1 MNKDRVTVIDIAR
14 AAGVSK
20 STVSLVLQASPLVN
34 EATRAKVNAVIRELG
49 YVYNRGA
56 ANLRQKSAS
65 SRIIGI
71 IVNDLTNSFFAELAV
86 GMDMVMQSAGYVQFL
101 SNSAESVDRQREVIA
116 GLRAHGTA
124 PDLPPELAPFLA
136 LFAASGSTADLS
148 RIDRDQSI
156 LLAHLYG
163 EEGMPWLTRFYARLA
178 APDLLEAGT
187 DLAERFEA
195 LGDSPLAPR
204 GATEG
209 APPSSD
215 ISTEARSTQRTKDA
229 SQQAEIETLVEEF
242 MTRFAPVLEEFF
254 AAEPEPQLGDGASMF
269 TAYEADSLS
278 DAQREVLARVG
289 RRLD

>member
-1 MNKDRVTVIDIAR
+1 MRSGEVAR
-14 AAGVSK
+14 LAGVSVR
-20 STVSLVLQASPLVN
+20 TLRHYHQIGVLPEPHRRGGGYRDYDVHDLIRLLRIRRLASLGIPLERIPALLDEDQDAGDVL
-34 EATRAKVNAVIRELG
+34 
-49 YVYNRGA
+49 
-56 ANLRQKSAS
+56 
-65 SRIIGI
+65 
-71 IVNDLTNSFFAELAV
+71 AELDGELADQIV
-86 GMDMVMQSAGYVQFL
+86 RL
-101 SNSAESVDRQREVIA
+101 TRQREVIA

-254 AAEPEPQLGDGASMF
+254 AAEPEPQLDAGASMF

>member
-1 MNKDRVTVIDIAR
+1 MRSGEVAR
-14 AAGVSK
+14 LAGVSVR
-20 STVSLVLQASPLVN
+20 TLRHYHQIGVLPEPQRRGGGYRNYDVHDLIRLLRIRRLASLGIALERIPALLDEDQDAGDVL
-34 EATRAKVNAVIRELG
+34 
-49 YVYNRGA
+49 
-56 ANLRQKSAS
+56 
-65 SRIIGI
+65 
-71 IVNDLTNSFFAELAV
+71 AELDGELADQIV
-86 GMDMVMQSAGYVQFL
+86 RL
-101 SNSAESVDRQREVIA
+101 TRQREVIA

-163 EEGMPWLTRFYARLA
+163 EEGMPWLTRLYARLS
-178 APDLLEAGT
+178 APDLLAAGT

-195 LGDSPLAPR
+195 LGDAPLAAPR
-204 GATEG
+204 DATP
-209 APPSSD
+209 A
-215 ISTEARSTQRTKDA
+215 A
-229 SQQAEIETLVEEF
+229 QQAEIDALVDAF

-278 DAQREVLARVG
+278 DAQREVLARIG
-289 RRLD
+289 RRLDEST